1 MANNR
6 AAGFTGARGWPILFQ
21 MKTVL
26 VIDDEPGFRQLVGEW
41 LGSHGWRV
49 LLAEDGESGL
59 EVALRE
65 KPDVVLC
72 DLLMPRGN
80 GFKFCRSIKEQR
92 ARLPD
97 TKVVVT
103 TGSGYSS
110 DRLAAIEA
118 GADAYFIKPLELAEL
133 PQMLDRLT
141 ANRRVPDPP
150 KVQLGT
156 DSPQGTLIRFWG
168 VRGSIPVPGKG
179 TVAYGGN
186 TSCVEVRADG
196 ELIVLDAG
204 TGLRNLG
211 ISLDQEFKG
220 TPLALTVLITHTHW
234 DHIQGFP
241 FFLPAYNQQ
250 NEVRIFGFEGARSG
264 LERTLLSQME
274 SPYFPISMREMPGHL
289 QILEL
294 AEMDFNIGS
303 IRVRAEF
310 LNHPGVCTG
319 YRLFTSA
326 GSVAYLPDV
335 ELFRRFREQMG
346 GSDLERAFA
355 EEKDQKVSDFVAGA
369 DVLILDAQYD
379 AAEYA
384 EHVGWGHTCYE
395 DGVDLAMKAG
405 VRKLFLFHHDP
416 SHDDAWVDKMVGS
429 ARRMVAKAGSSM
441 EVNAAREGV
450 EILLPTLVAEKV
462 TLGVAS

>member
-1 MANNR
+1 
-6 AAGFTGARGWPILFQ
+6 

-26 VIDDEPGFRQLVGEW
+26 VIDDDPGFRQLVGEW

-49 LLAEDGESGL
+49 LLAEDGEAGL
-59 EVALRE
+59 EITFRE
-65 KPDVVLC
+65 KPGVVLC

-92 ARLPD
+92 ARVPQ

-103 TGSGYSS
+103 TGSGYAS

-133 PQMLDRLT
+133 PQMLDRLI
-141 ANRRVPDPP
+141 ANHRPP
-150 KVQLGT
+150 ASQHQLGA
-156 DSPQGTLIRFWG
+156 DGPEGTLIRFWG
-168 VRGSIPVPGKG
+168 VRGSIPVPGGKTIG
-179 TVAYGGN
+179 YGGN

-211 ISLDQEFKG
+211 IALDQEFKG
-220 TPLALTVLITHTHW
+220 RPLALTILITHTHW

-241 FFLPAYNQQ
+241 FFLPAYKQQ

-274 SPYFPISMREMPGHL
+274 SPYFPISMREMPGH
-289 QILEL
+289 IHIREL
-294 AEMDFNIGS
+294 GEMAFNVGPV
-303 IRVRAEF
+303 RVQAEF

-335 ELFRRFREQMG
+335 ELFRRFREQLG
-346 GSDLERAFA
+346 GSELERAFA
-355 EEKDQKVSDFVAGA
+355 EEKDQKVADFIAGA

-379 AAEYA
+379 AAEYN
-384 EHVGWGHTCYE
+384 EHVGWGHTCFE

-405 VRKLFLFHHDP
+405 VKKLFLFHHDP
-416 SHDDAWVDKMVGS
+416 SHDDAWVDNMVDQ

-441 EVNAAREGV
+441 EVDAAREGA
-450 EILLPTLVAEKV
+450 EILLPAPAPQPAAA
-462 TLGVAS
+462 AS

>member
-1 MANNR
+1 M
-6 AAGFTGARGWPILFQ
+6 FQ

-41 LGSHGWRV
+41 LSSHGWRV
-49 LLAEDGESGL
+49 LQAEDGETGL

-65 KPDVVLC
+65 KPAVVLC

-92 ARLPD
+92 ARLPH

-103 TGSGYSS
+103 TGSGYAS

-133 PQMLDRLT
+133 PQMLDRLS
-141 ANRRVPDPP
+141 AGHRAPSSQQR
-150 KVQLGT
+150 LGA
-156 DSPQGTLIRFWG
+156 DGPEGTLIRFWG
-168 VRGSIPVPGKG
+168 VRGSIPVPGPK
-179 TVAYGGN
+179 TVGYGGN

-211 ISLDQEFKG
+211 ISLDEEFKG
-220 TPLALTVLITHTHW
+220 RPLALTVLITHTHW

-241 FFLPAYNQQ
+241 FFLPAYKQQ

-274 SPYFPISMREMPGHL
+274 SPYFPISMREMPGH
-289 QILEL
+289 IHIREL
-294 AEMDFNIGS
+294 DEMAFDIGRV
-303 IRVRAEF
+303 RVRAEF

-326 GSVAYLPDV
+326 GSIAYLPDV
-335 ELFRRFREQMG
+335 ELFRRFREQLG
-346 GSDLERAFA
+346 GSELERAFA
-355 EEKDQKVSDFVAGA
+355 EEKDQKVADFIAGT

-379 AAEYA
+379 AAEYS

-395 DGVDLAMKAG
+395 DAVDLAMKAG

-416 SHDDAWVDKMVGS
+416 THDDVWVDSMVES

-441 EVNAAREGV
+441 EVDAAREGA
-450 EILLPTLVAEKV
+450 EILLPAAATEPISALEK
-462 TLGVAS
+462 